1 MQQLEK
7 GYMKIL
13 KLIGFVVLFGC
24 ISLFSVNPAYGR
36 TDISTKSNTQ
46 VSDLQ
51 TQKKTTILNRLVED
65 GLILTEVK
73 KLRKDKQDDVVC
85 LALNIY
91 NEARGSTVKDRIAS
105 SYVVFNRYEDDEYPL
120 TLAKNERNLCNIIFD
135 RWQFCWTNNDKVPL
149 PREKGAWK
157 DAQELALK
165 LYNNP
170 KHRMLAKKFALQ
182 HYVVTP
188 LVTQSGRP
196 KWIDNRTMT
205 VQIGKHSYMSLRKG
219 INAEQQKKTSLQV
232 IDEAYEL
239 VYGNQ
244 DNKAKK

>member
-1 MQQLEK
+1 
-7 GYMKIL
+7 MKIL
-13 KLIGFVVLFGC
+13 KLIGFVVLIGC
-24 ISLFSVNPAYGR
+24 ISLFSVNPSFGK
-36 TDISTKSNTQ
+36 TDGSTKSNTQ

-51 TQKKTTILNRLVED
+51 TQKKTTILNRLVKD
-65 GLILTEVK
+65 DLILTEVK

-91 NEARGSTVKDRIAS
+91 NEARGSSVKDRIAS
-105 SYVVFNRYEDDEYPL
+105 SYVVFNRYEDDDYPL
-120 TLAKNERNLCNIIFD
+120 TLAKNKRNLCNIIFD
-135 RWQFCWTNNDKVPL
+135 RWQFCWTNNDKIPL
-149 PREKGAWK
+149 PREKDAWN
-157 DAQELALK
+157 DAQKLALS
-165 LYNNP
+165 LYSNP
-170 KHRMLAKKFALQ
+170 KHRILAKKFALQ

-188 LVTQSGRP
+188 LVTQRGRP

-205 VQIGKHSYMSLRKG
+205 IKIGKHSYMSLRKG
-219 INAEQQKKTSLQV
+219 INAEQQRRTSLQV